1 MPLSLFG
8 TIHNYAKML
17 RKIALFSFIFSAF
30 AVHLLRTYIPNI
42 DNFLKPFSPS
52 ITVFNVSL
60 PLGTFLP
67 AFLFALISRIMK
79 LHDRISDIFK
89 IRKHFD
95 SHHILLPMFK
105 DSGAN
110 NAKVDLNRL
119 REKRNELMSQIFYK
133 YASSSPSKS
142 VIDTHYVTMALDNW
156 SWFWIVQEAA
166 IIALFTSIIF
176 LFTGM
181 IGNALIGAVV
191 ILLCLFL
198 LFYIWKGCINYARQ
212 EIDQIFDQPNTKD
225 EVSGVFN
232 AL

>member
-1 MPLSLFG
+1 
-8 TIHNYAKML
+8 
-17 RKIALFSFIFSAF
+17 
-30 AVHLLRTYIPNI
+30 
-42 DNFLKPFSPS
+42 
-52 ITVFNVSL
+52 
-60 PLGTFLP
+60 
-67 AFLFALISRIMK
+67 
-79 LHDRISDIFK
+79 
-89 IRKHFD
+89 
-95 SHHILLPMFK
+95 MFK